1 MKIIV
6 IPCDGIGPEIVEAAM
21 TVLRKVDIKFGLN
34 LEFEYEDAG
43 FSSLSKYGT
52 TLRDEILEKAAHFD
66 GIILGPISHADYP
79 PPQKGGINISAK
91 FRVDLQLYAN
101 IRPARTRPSLPS
113 RMSEGKEMDLVI
125 VREAT
130 EGFYADR
137 NMFQGWGEFMPTPD
151 IALAM
156 RKITRH
162 NSERIARRAFELAM
176 TRRKKLTAVHK
187 ANCFH
192 MTDGLFLECVR
203 NVAQEFP
210 DVEVNDLLVDAT
222 TAHLVRN
229 PESFDVIVATN
240 FYGDIIS
247 DLASE
252 LAGGLGLAGSIMMG
266 DTLCCAQTQHGSAPD
281 IAGQDK
287 ANPVSMILSVS
298 MLLRWLGEFN
308 GNLLLIEAGELI
320 NKTVDTILVN
330 PETRTVD
337 LGGSLG
343 CKAFSD
349 LVAQSI

>member
-1 MKIIV
+1 M
-6 IPCDGIGPEIVEAAM
+6 A
-21 TVLRKVDIKFGLN
+21 VLRKVDVKLGLN

-52 TLRDEILEKAAHFD
+52 TLRDEILEKAANFD

-79 PPQKGGINISAK
+79 PPQEGGKNISAK

-113 RMSEGKEMDLVI
+113 KMSDGKEMDLII

-137 NMFQGWGEFMPTPD
+137 NMVQGGGEFMPTPD
-151 IALAM
+151 IALSM
-156 RKITRH
+156 RKITRYS
-162 NSERIARRAFELAM
+162 SERIARRAFELAM
-176 TRRKKLTAVHK
+176 TRRRKLTAVHK

-229 PESFDVIVATN
+229 PESFDVIVTTN

-266 DTLCCAQTQHGSAPD
+266 DTLCCAQAQHGSAPD

-298 MLLRWLGEFN
+298 MLLRWLGESN
-308 GNLLLIEAGELI
+308 GNSLLIEAGDLI
-320 NKTVDTILVN
+320 NKTVDTIIGD

-337 LGGSLG
+337 LGGNLG
-343 CKAFSD
+343 CKAFGN
-349 LVAQSI
+349 LVARSI